1 MDVLKLFRKKYD
13 FLTPT
18 QKRIASFILNNV
30 DKIVFMNADEISRAI
45 NTTPS
50 SIVRFSREIG
60 YSGFTELKKKLQENL
75 MLRINNSSQLVKAK
89 KFASQKMNSLI
100 QNSLRKDIGNI
111 NKLVELLNEVSV
123 DKFLGYIINADKIII
138 IGNRNSFSLAHFLFF
153 KMKKMFSKIHFV
165 NDIDGTIYDNLIGI
179 GPKDV
184 IVAIS
189 FPRYV
194 NSTVNFCKFAKK
206 QGVKIVSITDSEISP
221 LYKISDFCLFCPYEG
236 FTFHNSNVAA
246 MALLNIITGELF
258 RKMYKTTVQ
267 KLEKEEKVMNY
278 FDIVIL
284 KELNKKYMVKR
295 DIFNE

>member
-89 KFASQKMNSLI
+89 KFASQKMDSLI

-111 NKLVELLNEVSV
+111 NKLVELLNEVLV
-123 DKFLGYIINADKIII
+123 NKFLGYIINADKIII

-284 KELNKKYMVKR
+284 KELNKKHMVKR

>member
-111 NKLVELLNEVSV
+111 NKLVELLNEVLV
-123 DKFLGYIINADKIII
+123 NKFLGYIINADKIII

-284 KELNKKYMVKR
+284 KELNKKYMVKK

>member
-111 NKLVELLNEVSV
+111 NKLVELLNEVLV
-123 DKFLGYIINADKIII
+123 NKFLGYIINADKIII

-284 KELNKKYMVKR
+284 KELNKKHMVKR

>member
-111 NKLVELLNEVSV
+111 NKLVELLNEVLV